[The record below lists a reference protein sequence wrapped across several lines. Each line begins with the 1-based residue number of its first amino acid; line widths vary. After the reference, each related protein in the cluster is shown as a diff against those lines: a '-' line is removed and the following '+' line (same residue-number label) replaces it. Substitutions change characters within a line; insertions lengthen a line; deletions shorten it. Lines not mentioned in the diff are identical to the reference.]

1 MSVGHAQ
8 IILAWFTIGYTNTWV
23 LCAANVFE
31 LCQLYSYELTIWNRT
46 QKYISSSNGQS
57 ELAKIFQEGN
67 ANSINNQANHK
78 KRGKTHVT
86 QMPMGFS
93 FASDWLRDMVAWV
106 FSNQSHSEI
115 KHIRCNHRLLATL
128 IWYLPKVL
136 YLGTI
141 KFGRNSELLLQS
153 TTLKE
158 KKWVSFGT
166 LCRSLN
172 PKSFLSWGN
181 WLLNCRLF

>member
-1 MSVGHAQ
+1 MSTLLLRAHSLESNSEIHFKLQSKVK
-8 IILAWFTIGYTNTWV
+8 TNT
-23 LCAANVFE
+23 
-31 LCQLYSYELTIWNRT
+31 
-46 QKYISSSNGQS
+46 QKSGVKNGQS

-158 KKWVSFGT
+158 KKWVSLGT

-172 PKSFLSWGN
+172 SRSFLSWGN
-181 WLLNCRLF
+181 WLLNCRLL